1 MADII
6 ERENISICVWLEMK
20 EKESHHNHTIIIEGN
35 RLRWG
40 KTIDY
45 EDLNKKW
52 EEWSKRGLTKNS
64 EEVRKYYRDIGYS
77 LYGYWEI
84 FYWEV
89 NNPLASEYKPPLN
102 TVMWEN

>member
-1 MADII
+1 MLNII
-6 ERENISICVWLEMK
+6 ERENISIGVWLEMK
-20 EKESHHNHTIIIEGN
+20 GKESHHNHTIIIEDN

-40 KTIDY
+40 KTIDS